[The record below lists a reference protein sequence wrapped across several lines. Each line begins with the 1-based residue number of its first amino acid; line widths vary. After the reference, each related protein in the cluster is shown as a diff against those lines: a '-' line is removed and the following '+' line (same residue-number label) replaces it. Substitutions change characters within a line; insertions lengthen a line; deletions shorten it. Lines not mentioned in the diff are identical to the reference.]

1 MTVGE
6 DSQRSL
12 SEQAYEQIRQKIVTL
27 ALAPSAVVDEA
38 RLQKELGLGR
48 TPIREA
54 LKRLELERLVNII
67 PRRGIFVTPINL
79 TDLQR
84 LYEVRLNLECL
95 ATELAAK
102 RGTAVHWHEMD
113 SALNQI
119 SRPNTISPE
128 QLIAVDEACHR
139 IIYSAADNQFLEQT
153 LMALFPLSLRM
164 WYVALAKLGDKKDS
178 IIEFK
183 HLGEQE
189 FALQRGI
196 LNSRLNT
203 GSFQAPGFYLKKGYE
218 IFAQLEIQTPDGA
231 NHTEYFMKKILKRT

>member
-1 MTVGE
+1 MSVGD

-38 RLQKELGLGR
+38 RLQEELGFGR

-54 LKRLELERLVNII
+54 LKRLELERLINII
-67 PRRGIFVTPINL
+67 PRRGMFVTPINL

-84 LYEVRLNLECL
+84 LYEVRLSLECL

-102 RGTAVHWHEMD
+102 RGTAVHWREM
-113 SALNQI
+113 AQVLNQI
-119 SRPNTISPE
+119 DQPNNISPD

-139 IIYSAADNQFLEQT
+139 IIYKAADNQFLEHS

-164 WYVALAKLGDKKDS
+164 WHVALSKLGDKKDT
-178 IIEFK
+178 IIEYK
-183 HLGEQE
+183 HIVEHQEIMVALKNGAAKEAAALMRRHIEAYQQYIENIILGK
-189 FALQRGI
+189 
-196 LNSRLNT
+196 S
-203 GSFQAPGFYLKKGYE
+203 
-218 IFAQLEIQTPDGA
+218 AQLLA
-231 NHTEYFMKKILKRT
+231 A